1 MKSYLR
7 SIGLAAALLAA
18 SITPATPAPAADGV
32 TRPLFDG
39 QSLDGWVV
47 ENGCEVDVA
56 DGCLR
61 LKAGDG
67 WLRSHHK
74 YRDFDLH
81 VEWKALQAAGY
92 DAGIYIRSAGE
103 GKPFPKP
110 SYQINLLDGKEGNL
124 AQIKGAESTGLVR
137 KGDWNAFDI
146 HVAGSQVSLKING
159 QPAWSTDK
167 LAAADG
173 FIGFQVE
180 VPKGGQ
186 FLLRNITLQ
195 ELNYQ
200 PLCNG
205 KDLAGWTAVGG
216 AAEDCWSVKDGDI
229 VCSGA
234 KGPWLRSN
242 EAYGDFNL
250 RFDYQLSPGGNSG
263 IYVRVPEDGN
273 HHRENDTQP
282 PAGVEVQVLDDFAE
296 KHAKLKDYQYSASV
310 YDIAGASPRVS
321 RQPGL
326 WNTMEINCRG
336 QQYSVVHNG
345 VTVVN
350 LTEADHPLI
359 KLRKTEGFLGLQNH
373 STVVRF
379 RNLRIGPAAE
389 FPVPAP

>member
-1 MKSYLR
+1 MKTCPR
-7 SIGLAAALLAA
+7 AARLASVLIVAALAIPVALRADE
-18 SITPATPAPAADGV
+18 TAP
-32 TRPLFDG
+32 RSLFDG
-39 QSLDGWVV
+39 RSLDGWVV
-47 ENGCEVDVA
+47 ENGCEADVV

-81 VEWKALQAAGY
+81 VEWKSLQPAGY

-124 AQIKGAESTGLVR
+124 AQLKGAESAGLVR

-146 HVAGSQVSLKING
+146 HVEGDRVALKING
-159 QPAWSTDK
+159 QPAWSVGG
-167 LAAADG
+167 LQAADG
-173 FIGFQVE
+173 FIGFQIE
-180 VPKGGQ
+180 VPEGGQ
-186 FLLRNITLQ
+186 FLLRNITVK
-195 ELNYQ
+195 ELSYK

-205 KDLAGWTAVGG
+205 QDLAGWTAVGG
-216 AAEDCWSVKDGDI
+216 AAADCWSVVDGCI
-229 VCSGA
+229 VCNGQ
-234 KGPWLRSN
+234 KGPWLRSD
-242 EAYGDFNL
+242 ASYGDFNL
-250 RFDYQLSPGGNSG
+250 RFDYQLSPEGNSG

-273 HHRENDTQP
+273 HHRENETLP

-321 RQPGL
+321 RQPGA

-336 QQYSVVHNG
+336 QHYSIVHNG
-345 VTVVN
+345 LTVVN
-350 LTEADHPLI
+350 LTENDHPLI
-359 KLRKTEGFLGLQNH
+359 KLRKTDGFLGLQNH

-379 RNLRIGPAAE
+379 RDLRIGPAAE
-389 FPVPAP
+389 FPVPTK

>member
-1 MKSYLR
+1 MKYCLR
-7 SIGLAAALLAA
+7 TAVLAAALF
-18 SITPATPAPAADGV
+18 PAGPTVTSSVRAEDGGSQL
-32 TRPLFDG
+32 RIDSDL
-39 QSLDGWVV
+39 LDGWVV
-47 ENGCEVDVA
+47 ENGCEADVV
-56 DGCLR
+56 DGCIR

-110 SYQINLLDGKEGNL
+110 TYQINLLDGKEGNL
-124 AQIKGAESTGLVR
+124 AQLKGAESAGLIR

-146 HVAGSQVSLKING
+146 HVEGEHVALKING
-159 QPAWSTDK
+159 QPAWSVGG
-167 LAAADG
+167 LQAADG
-173 FIGFQVE
+173 YVGFQIE

-186 FLLRNITLQ
+186 FLLRNITVK
-195 ELNYQ
+195 ELNYK
-200 PLCNG
+200 PLCDG
-205 KDLAGWTAVGG
+205 QDLAGWTAVGG
-216 AAEDCWSVKDGDI
+216 AAADCWSVVDGCI
-229 VCSGA
+229 VCNGQ
-234 KGPWLRSN
+234 KGPWLRSD
-242 EAYGDFNL
+242 ASFGDFNL

-273 HHRENDTQP
+273 HHRENDTLP

-321 RQPGL
+321 RQPGG

-336 QQYSVVHNG
+336 QHYSIVHNG
-345 VTVVN
+345 TTVVN
-350 LTEADHPLI
+350 LTEDDHPLI

-389 FPVPAP
+389 FPLPAK